1 MAFSSAH
8 IPPHCGRPKK
18 SRLPFEIAAG
28 AAVAIVG
35 VVALALWS
43 GTHDETPRNKAPPKA
58 RETVI
63 AHPYRMLERSL
74 SASIGYNRSLQV
86 FRIENRDTFPW
97 TSCLLSLNSHGISS
111 LKLEVDTIKSGLTEA
126 VLIQSTEFVD
136 GDGKKFDPTTSD
148 VARLDLDCET
158 PHGHRYYGGEFGSA
172 TPPAR

>member
-28 AAVAIVG
+28 AAVALVG

-43 GTHDETPRNKAPPKA
+43 GTHDETPGNHAPPKA

-74 SASIGYNRSLQV
+74 TVAIGYNRSP
-86 FRIENRDTFPW
+86 R
-97 TSCLLSLNSHGISS
+97 
-111 LKLEVDTIKSGLTEA
+111 
-126 VLIQSTEFVD
+126 
-136 GDGKKFDPTTSD
+136 
-148 VARLDLDCET
+148 
-158 PHGHRYYGGEFGSA
+158 
-172 TPPAR
+172 